1 MSTGHA
7 QAGVALRFFLPP
19 PSLRPF
25 VSTLYHME
33 ISGADP
39 QPIEDWLHPEWA
51 NLRIIPD
58 RTVAAGIGGK
68 PLQRIPRAVVVGPT
82 SVATHFRACNGRS
95 WGIGLLPLGWARLTA
110 APASSYSDD
119 YADIAVDPAFAR
131 LQPLGACVPASSGDL
146 ATEKTALL
154 RELKRWL
161 ARPVAREKDILR
173 VEEALADPRFGTV
186 AELAEELGMSTRTM
200 ERFSSRVFG
209 FAPQLLLRRQRF
221 MRSLAKFMLDPSLR
235 WIDTLDSHYHDQ
247 AHFVR
252 DFKRFMTMSPSAY
265 AKRPHPVLIA
275 AAHARMAVAGQASQV
290 LHRRSID

>member
-1 MSTGHA
+1 M
-7 QAGVALRFFLPP
+7 
-19 PSLRPF
+19 
-25 VSTLYHME
+25 
-33 ISGADP
+33 
-39 QPIEDWLHPEWA
+39 
-51 NLRIIPD
+51 
-58 RTVAAGIGGK
+58 
-68 PLQRIPRAVVVGPT
+68 
-82 SVATHFRACNGRS
+82 
-95 WGIGLLPLGWARLTA
+95 
-110 APASSYSDD
+110 
-119 YADIAVDPAFAR
+119 
-131 LQPLGACVPASSGDL
+131 
-146 ATEKTALL
+146 
-154 RELKRWL
+154 
-161 ARPVAREKDILR
+161 
-173 VEEALADPRFGTV
+173 ALADPRFGTV